1 MKRIILT
8 GGAGY
13 IGSHTCL
20 SLLKKGYEVFIVDSF
35 INSSPKSIKR
45 LLECLKNEGIDC
57 SNKLQVFKCD
67 LRDKKNL
74 EKVFLE
80 ISKEKKPIWGV
91 VHFAGLKSVT
101 QSFSNPFKYW
111 HANVVSSINLFELMA
126 KYNCK
131 TLVFSSSATI
141 YGLNGSLV
149 LNEQSI
155 INPCNPYGTTKYVV
169 EKLLNDIFLSS
180 SQQWR
185 IANLRY
191 FNPIG
196 AHESGMIGENPIG
209 NPNNIF
215 PTLTKVA
222 IGEIEK
228 LMIFGND
235 WPTHDGT
242 GVRDYIHIMDLAEG
256 HVRTLEYLQANEC
269 QLLNLNLG
277 TGKGTSVLDLI
288 NKFEKVNNV
297 DISFEFTKRRKG
309 DHGIVIADNS
319 LSKNLLNWSPSRN
332 LDDMCRDG
340 WKWQIN
346 NPNGY

>member
-1 MKRIILT
+1 
-8 GGAGY
+8 
-13 IGSHTCL
+13 
-20 SLLKKGYEVFIVDSF
+20 
-35 INSSPKSIKR
+35 
-45 LLECLKNEGIDC
+45 
-57 SNKLQVFKCD
+57 
-67 LRDKKNL
+67 
-74 EKVFLE
+74 
-80 ISKEKKPIWGV
+80 
-91 VHFAGLKSVT
+91 
-101 QSFSNPFKYW
+101 
-111 HANVVSSINLFELMA
+111 MA